1 MASAKKEAQS
11 RLGKVEDYIN
21 LSGLN
26 KEREIANQVY
36 NTNRT
41 SFQNAYNDLL
51 NTIASN
57 RERAR
62 TDFGSGRS
70 TISENAYM
78 QNRQNAQDL
87 ASRGLRGGLAEL
99 SKLGNRMETG
109 RQYSNLANTFYRTM
123 NELEATERTGTN
135 EYNTNLETA
144 QNTLQAALAD
154 IGAREAAGR
163 NAYNAAVAQL
173 AEQIQAR
180 RDAAAAAAYQ
190 NRLLAQQARDAKNA
204 EIKQL
209 NADLL
214 KIAGTDPTEKSYK
227 AAIKEYR
234 ARMGGN
240 DAKAADY
247 LNSIGIGRSVVG
259 AYGPQTPWV
268 TPTKSSSNLLSNTF
282 AKTIAGPTSNALY
295 NYLYNSL
302 TRR

>member
-144 QNTLQAALAD
+144 QNTLDAALAD
-154 IGAREAAGR
+154 IGAREAASR

-180 RDAAAAAAYQ
+180 RDAAAAAAAQ
-190 NRLLAQQARDAKNA
+190 NRLLAQQYADAKNA
-204 EIKQL
+204 ANRDF
-209 NADLL
+209 NAKLL
-214 KIAGTDPTEKSYK
+214 ELAGGANPNEKGYR
-227 AAIKEYR
+227 AAMAYYRAIK
-234 ARMGGN
+234 GGN
-240 DAKAADY
+240 DAKASDY
-247 LNSIGIGRSVVG
+247 LNSIGIGRSSVG

-268 TPTKSSSNLLSNTF
+268 TPKTTKASNGFNWTDLL
-282 AKTIAGPTSNALY
+282 TILGPI
-295 NYLYNSL
+295 
-302 TRR
+302 RR